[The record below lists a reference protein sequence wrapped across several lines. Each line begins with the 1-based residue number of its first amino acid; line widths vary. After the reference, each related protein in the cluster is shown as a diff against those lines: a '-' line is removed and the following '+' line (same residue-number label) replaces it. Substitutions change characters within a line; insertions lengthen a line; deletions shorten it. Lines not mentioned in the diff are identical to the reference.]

1 MSKKDCAFCKI
12 VSGEIP
18 ARKLVEGRYTI
29 AVLDANP
36 ASLGHTLIITKKHHD
51 DMTTMS
57 LEEMS
62 EVGEQQLMLVPA
74 ITAVTACNA
83 FNLLNNTGEIA
94 GQRVDHAHFHI
105 IPRYEDDGIQI
116 ALTNIE
122 LGDEERDELADQIR
136 DNI

>member
-1 MSKKDCAFCKI
+1 MSKKDCVFCKI

-18 ARKLVEGRYTI
+18 ARKLVEGRYTV

-94 GQRVDHAHFHI
+94 GQHVDHAHFHI

-116 ALTNIE
+116 ALTSIE